1 MMRKVCPKC
10 KKCDEVTKTSYPAEH
25 YERVTLSPYK
35 EKGKYGLTDF
45 DLDTEEEW
53 SEYNDNFPDPVIEC
67 SDCGYVYDGM
77 SFEDA
82 WNEMVWRKRK

>member
-1 MMRKVCPKC
+1 MMWKVCPEC

-45 DLDTEEEW
+45 DEDLEEEW
-53 SEYNDNFPDPVIEC
+53 SEYNDYSPDTTIEC
-67 SDCGYVYDGM
+67 TACGFTYDGT
-77 SFEDA
+77 STIDA
-82 WNEMVWRKRK
+82 WNQMVWRKK